1 MASVTIRELRNHGR
15 EIIDRVQAGDSFVVT
30 RSGRPVAELKRL
42 PRWGP
47 DPETLLNRWRRLPA
61 VDPAALRR
69 DIDQIID
76 PSL

>member
-1 MASVTIRELRNHGR
+1 MTSVTIRELRNHGR

-47 DPETLLNRWRRLPA
+47 DPETLLNRWRHLAR
-61 VDPAALRR
+61 VDPVALRC
-69 DIDQIID
+69 DIDQVID
-76 PSL
+76 GSL

>member
-1 MASVTIRELRNHGR
+1 MSSVTIRELRNNGR

-47 DPETLLNRWRRLPA
+47 DPETLLNRWRHLSC

-69 DIDQIID
+69 DIDQVID
-76 PSL
+76 SSL